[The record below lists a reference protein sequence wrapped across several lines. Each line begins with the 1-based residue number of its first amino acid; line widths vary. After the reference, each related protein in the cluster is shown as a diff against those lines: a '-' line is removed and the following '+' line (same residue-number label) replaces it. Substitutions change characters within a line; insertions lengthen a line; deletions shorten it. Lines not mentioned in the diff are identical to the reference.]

1 MLIKT
6 LPRIAAKVLH
16 NTHVGLKNMKE
27 KFALIEMAYGRA
39 AVEKDFEDWCNGL
52 VLGGINPRYPLTD
65 YIKVIDER
73 LGKVFEE
80 KKADL
85 KDPRIAQ
92 ISAASYEET
101 GFLPSAQ
108 SVGNLLLSFSPEE
121 IIAAL
126 REYAATLDDADR
138 KFGMKMFFTE
148 GGATAV
154 IYARQ
159 KRQESKA

>member
-1 MLIKT
+1 MLIKS
-6 LPRIAAKVLH
+6 LPKIAAEVLH

-27 KFALIEMAYGRA
+27 KFALIEIAYGRA
-39 AVEKDFEDWCNGL
+39 AVEADFKKWCFE
-52 VLGGINPRYPLTD
+52 VQDRNPRYPLTE
-65 YIKVIDER
+65 YVKIVDER
-73 LGKVFEE
+73 LGKVFED

-85 KDPRIAQ
+85 TDPRIAQ
-92 ISAASYEET
+92 VSAASYEKT
-101 GFLPSAQ
+101 GFLPSAR
-108 SVGNLLLSFSPEE
+108 SVGNLLLSFTSEE

-126 REYAATLDDADR
+126 NEYAAGLDSSEL

-159 KRQESKA
+159 KRAEKP

>member
-6 LPRIAAKVLH
+6 LPRIAARVLH
-16 NTHVGLKNMKE
+16 NTHVGLKSMKE
-27 KFALIEMAYGRA
+27 KFSLIETAYGCA
-39 AVEKDFEDWCNGL
+39 AVEEDFEKWCL
-52 VLGGINPRYPLTD
+52 DAQDRNPRYPLTE

-80 KKADL
+80 KRADL

-92 ISAASYEET
+92 VSAASYEAT

-108 SVGNLLLSFSPEE
+108 SVGNLLISFTPEE

-126 REYAATLDDADR
+126 GEYASTLDGTEK
-138 KFGMKMFFTE
+138 KFGMKLFFME

-154 IYARQ
+154 IY
-159 KRQESKA
+159 

>member
-1 MLIKT
+1 MLIKS

-27 KFALIEMAYGRA
+27 KFTLMEVAYGRA
-39 AVEKDFEDWCNGL
+39 AVEADFEKFCYE
-52 VLGGINPRYPLTD
+52 VQERNPRYPLTE
-65 YIKVIDER
+65 YIKMVDER

-80 KKADL
+80 KKADPN
-85 KDPRIAQ
+85 DPRIAQ
-92 ISAASYEET
+92 ISAASYEKT
-101 GFLPSAQ
+101 GFLPSAR

-126 REYAATLDDADR
+126 NEYASTLDAVDL

-159 KRQESKA
+159 KRTAQP